1 MADQGMKC
9 YHFLVRPLLLAVVAA
24 LAVSSSA
31 CRGTMQEEDL
41 SDHATKAR
49 IETLLR
55 GRRDLDLKY
64 VTVDV
69 NAGAATISGIV
80 PNGDQLRII
89 RRLVAR
95 VRGVDHVLNNLIIQ
109 E

>member
-1 MADQGMKC
+1 MALG
-9 YHFLVRPLLLAVVAA
+9 
-24 LAVSSSA
+24 SSS
-31 CRGTMQEEDL
+31 CRTAQVEDDL
-41 SDHATKAR
+41 SDQATKVRLEA
-49 IETLLR
+49 LLR

-80 PNGDQLRII
+80 PTGEQVRII
-89 RRLVAR
+89 RRIAAGT
-95 VRGVDHVLNNLIIQ
+95 RGVDQVLNNLLIQ

>member
-1 MADQGMKC
+1 
-9 YHFLVRPLLLAVVAA
+9 
-24 LAVSSSA
+24 
-31 CRGTMQEEDL
+31 MQEEDL
-41 SDHATKAR
+41 SDHAVKAR

-80 PNGDQLRII
+80 PNGDQLRVI

-95 VRGVDHVLNNLIIQ
+95 VRGVEHVLNNLIIQ

>member
-1 MADQGMKC
+1 M
-9 YHFLVRPLLLAVVAA
+9 RPLLLALAAA
-24 LAVSSSA
+24 LTLGSSA
-31 CRGTMQEEDL
+31 CRTLAQDEDL

-49 IETLLR
+49 LEAVLR

-69 NAGAATISGIV
+69 NAGAATISGLV

-89 RRLVAR
+89 RRLAAN
-95 VRGVDHVLNNLIIQ
+95 VRGVDQVLNNLIIQ

>member
-1 MADQGMKC
+1 M
-9 YHFLVRPLLLAVVAA
+9 RPLLLALVAA
-24 LAVSSSA
+24 LIVGSSA
-31 CRGTMQEEDL
+31 CRSTKTEEDL

-55 GRRDLDLKY
+55 GRKDLDLKY

-69 NAGAATISGIV
+69 NTNVATLSGIV
-80 PNGDQLRII
+80 PNGDQLRAI
-89 RRLVAR
+89 RRLTAG

>member
-1 MADQGMKC
+1 M
-9 YHFLVRPLLLAVVAA
+9 RPLLLAVAAA
-24 LAVSSSA
+24 LAVGASA

-41 SDHATKAR
+41 SDPATKAR
-49 IETLLR
+49 IESVLR

-64 VTVDV
+64 ITVDV

-80 PNGDQLRII
+80 PNGDQMRTV

>member
-1 MADQGMKC
+1 MKC
-9 YHFLVRPLLLAVVAA
+9 YHFLVRRLLLGLIAA
-24 LAVSSSA
+24 LAVASSS

-55 GRRDLDLKY
+55 GRQDLDLKY

-69 NAGAATISGIV
+69 NAGEATLSGIV

-89 RRLVAR
+89 RRLAAG

>member
-1 MADQGMKC
+1 
-9 YHFLVRPLLLAVVAA
+9 VRPLLLALVAA
-24 LAVSSSA
+24 LTLSSFA
-31 CRGTMQEEDL
+31 CGPIRQEEDL
-41 SDHATKAR
+41 SDQATKAR
-49 IETLLR
+49 LEAVLR

-69 NAGAATISGIV
+69 NSGAATISGLV

-89 RRLVAR
+89 RRLAAS
-95 VRGVDHVLNNLIIQ
+95 VRGVDQVLNNLIIQ

>member
-1 MADQGMKC
+1 MTGQAMKC
-9 YHFLVRPLLLAVVAA
+9 YHFPVRPLLLAVAAA
-24 LAVSSSA
+24 LALSSSA
-31 CRGTMQEEDL
+31 CRATTQEEDL

-55 GRRDLDLKY
+55 GRQDLDLKY

-80 PNGDQLRII
+80 PNGDQLRAI
-89 RRLVAR
+89 RRLVTR